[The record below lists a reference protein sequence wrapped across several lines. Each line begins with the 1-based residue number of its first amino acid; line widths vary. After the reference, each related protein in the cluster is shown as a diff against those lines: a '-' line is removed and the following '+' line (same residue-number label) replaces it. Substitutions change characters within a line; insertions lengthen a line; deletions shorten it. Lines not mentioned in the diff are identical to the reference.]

1 MRKEVMNQVCR
12 EYISRHLID
21 TSEENKVEVDIILE
35 SDEDCG
41 LSSLLLPTIDT
52 IYQQPGT
59 GEIIIHITGE
69 PEERDMDE
77 YTSVY
82 PDLLEKITE
91 YFYDYYYYG

>member
-1 MRKEVMNQVCR
+1 MRREVTNQVCR
-12 EYISRHLID
+12 EYISRHLMD

-59 GEIIIHITGE
+59 GEIIIHIQGE
-69 PEERDMDE
+69 LEERDLDE
-77 YTSVY
+77 YTKVY
-82 PDLLEKITE
+82 PDLYEQVTE
-91 YFYDYYYYG
+91 YFYDYYEY